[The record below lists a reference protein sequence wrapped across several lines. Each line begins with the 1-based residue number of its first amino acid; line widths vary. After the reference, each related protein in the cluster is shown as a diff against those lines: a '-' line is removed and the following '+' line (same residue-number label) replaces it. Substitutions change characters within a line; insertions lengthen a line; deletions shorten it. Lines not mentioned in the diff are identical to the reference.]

1 MFGIG
6 VQELLIV
13 LVIAVFVFGARN
25 LPQIGSDMGR
35 AIKNFKKSVNEP
47 ESIEIKPTSASEEP
61 RP

>member
-13 LVIAVFVFGARN
+13 LVIALFVFGGKN
-25 LPQIGSDMGR
+25 LPQIGGDMGR
-35 AIKNFKKSVNEP
+35 AIKNFRKAVNEP
-47 ESIEIKPTSASEEP
+47 ESIEIKPTSQEP